1 MSFRAAAGI
10 GLLWLTLSSS
20 WAIGN
25 ELESA
30 LKAMMPGH
38 AVTEKRVALEEEQR
52 DELRNRVRRKAYIPR
67 AWSLFSLV
75 ADSGEVGYAGQWR
88 TMGKHAPISLLVTCD
103 SAFEVV
109 RVRILQQSEKY
120 GRGITQ
126 PSFLKPFTG
135 KTLKDEWRIWH
146 DFDGITG
153 ATVSSTAVLN
163 AVHDCLQCIV
173 LLARE

>member
-1 MSFRAAAGI
+1 MSSRWLIAIGI
-10 GLLWLTLSSS
+10 AWIASSSS
-20 WAIGN
+20 WAAAN
-25 ELESA
+25 EVESA
-30 LKAMMPGH
+30 LQAMMPGH
-38 AVTEKRVALEEEQR
+38 AVTERRVALEEEQR
-52 DELRNRVRRKAYIPR
+52 DELRKRVRRKAYVPR

-75 ADSGEVGYAGQWR
+75 ADSGEVSYAGHWR

-103 SAFEVV
+103 SSLEGV
-109 RVRILQQSEKY
+109 RVRVLQQSEKY

-126 PSFLKPFTG
+126 PSFLKPFAG

-173 LLARE
+173 LLAQE